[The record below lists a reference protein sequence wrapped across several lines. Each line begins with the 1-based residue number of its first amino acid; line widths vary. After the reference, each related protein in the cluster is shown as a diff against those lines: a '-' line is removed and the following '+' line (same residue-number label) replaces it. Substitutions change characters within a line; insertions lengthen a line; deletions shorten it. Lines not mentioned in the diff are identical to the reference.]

1 MRRHVLAAGLIALTA
16 TAWAQEQP
24 PPPPLSV
31 YVPVE
36 EDLWRNLQNALA
48 RLSMPLDSHQQIQEL
63 MRASEREA
71 QMRATRKAALERN
84 KPAAPPGGE
93 K

>member
-1 MRRHVLAAGLIALTA
+1 MDNMRRYILAAGLIALA
-16 TAWAQEQP
+16 VPAWAQDYAAP
-24 PPPPLSV
+24 D
-31 YVPVE
+31 E
-36 EDLWRNLQNALA
+36 ELWRNLQTALA

-63 MRASEREA
+63 MRAIEREA